1 MSYEW
6 MQTPVF
12 MIITQIYFAFFG
24 TITMY
29 YAFKTKNNP
38 EKVGHPEF
46 FKNEILIS
54 LMFWF
59 LVVAYPFI
67 FDNYMDTIVKHQV
80 YFHIWDS
87 LTVHYIVWQIYF
99 LFAARN
105 NKKHN
110 RYMPYEDF
118 KKHIYEV
125 NEKRSDNLSNIK
137 RKLLHLIPPSILL
150 GMYAIGL
157 ALDPMLQPV
166 GWNWQIF
173 TIFMGFTVS
182 IHFMFVGLIADLY
195 RLLNF
200 NKLGKFGRDI
210 IEDTIRP
217 KEMDTLT
224 SANAMMLSMIPL
236 FFAPMFILFSAV
248 AIASIADAMAS
259 IIGKAFG
266 KIRNPNSP
274 KTIEGYAA
282 GTITSFLIV
291 IGMSYIVPLEGA
303 NMGLIVILA
312 VCGALGYLLVDIK
325 TVHIHDNL
333 LCPFVSGG
341 LMWLAYIIFV

>member
-1 MSYEW
+1 
-6 MQTPVF
+6 
-12 MIITQIYFAFFG
+12 
-24 TITMY
+24 
-29 YAFKTKNNP
+29 
-38 EKVGHPEF
+38 
-46 FKNEILIS
+46 
-54 LMFWF
+54 
-59 LVVAYPFI
+59 
-67 FDNYMDTIVKHQV
+67 
-80 YFHIWDS
+80 
-87 LTVHYIVWQIYF
+87 
-99 LFAARN
+99 
-105 NKKHN
+105 
-110 RYMPYEDF
+110 MPYEDF

-150 GMYAIGL
+150 GMYGIGL

-341 LMWLAYIIFV
+341 LCGLRILSSYRIFLKNTFSGQEVEMFNRWLV